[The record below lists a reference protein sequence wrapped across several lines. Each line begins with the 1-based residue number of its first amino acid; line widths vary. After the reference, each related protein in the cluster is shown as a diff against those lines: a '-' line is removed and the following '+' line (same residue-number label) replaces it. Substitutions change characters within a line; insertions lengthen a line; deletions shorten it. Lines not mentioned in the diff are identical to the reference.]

1 MVVFRDIS
9 LGVMATHKTA
19 KTILGALFGAMLVLP
34 MMQVPAH
41 ADFLLVAVLN
51 SQQEIQNP
59 KPDSN
64 AFGNALMTFQESTD
78 LLCYSISYSA
88 LEGGAELFAHFH
100 GPASAGENAGIVHG
114 ITPAVSPVGS
124 PKTGCVG
131 PLSKQ
136 EKRFLKRGLFY
147 INVHS
152 DPDFRGG
159 EIRGQVLRVKE
170 ARQTKD
176 ETVADTN

>member
-9 LGVMATHKTA
+9 LGVMATQKTA

-64 AFGNALMTFQESTD
+64 AFGNALMTFQESND
-78 LLCYSISYSA
+78 MLCYSISYSM
-88 LEGGAELFAHFH
+88 LERTEFAAHFH
-100 GPASAGENAGIVHG
+100 APASAGENADIVHD

-136 EKRFLKRGLFY
+136 EKRFLRRGLFY

-159 EIRGQVLRVKE
+159 EIRGQVVRVKE